1 MIFNGIDLEQ
11 HFGDDFIVKD
21 VRGRTITQN
30 ELETLSIPLAN
41 GEILI
46 DSKIPPKVLEVDI
59 ALNANTK
66 RDLNKK
72 IDELN
77 SIIHTKETVPIILKD
92 EPDMTYYGI
101 LGTSKEDPEE
111 ANVHEATLNIM
122 VLDGL
127 KYGPLREIKVVR
139 NLLGTDGDFSHDS
152 NGDGIANIFTTKIIG
167 TNPALENGVQWFNK
181 TSTDTR
187 GQGAYFNKNYGKGT
201 YLILVD
207 VELIGDNARAQL
219 NINGNPNHG
228 NNSVYTNIN
237 KTIYYNI
244 NLSLQ
249 ENFVIGLFNVTPNG
263 HTTNVGF
270 SKLRVYEIDE
280 ETNSKIDS
288 DPEYTGDKLVEK
300 FPYIEPPQ
308 TMFLQSGLKETITYA
323 GTAPVIPEVEII
335 PSEKTTYAGYTNGE
349 KSVLVGYPIDVE
361 TMPYDKEPIIWNKVL
376 IDQTGWI
383 DATTIP
389 NGVATG
395 HILATKDGFVPADFG
410 TGDGWHG
417 PSMIYTLNEALD
429 DFEISVYT
437 HVFNDVAELGKIE
450 WNLLTQD
457 GVVLSRFEFG
467 DFWNTE
473 KRMVGNAW
481 IGEIGFQEGRTIG
494 AERGMQWNGFKGVT
508 RIRKVGNVFEFY
520 IARVTKEQGHHQ
532 ISKVL
537 YVDTNNLFNNRVA
550 KIQVTFAAYKN
561 YPSPHVMRIPQIIVR
576 KINPDKEDMIPY
588 IAEVGEKITIDKSLN
603 VYRDGEK
610 RLGLNVFSKPIQLQK
625 GENNFT
631 VLPPNA
637 DVTVRFR
644 EVFK

>member
-1 MIFNGIDLEQ
+1 MIFNGVDLEQ
-11 HFGDDFIVKD
+11 YFEDDFIVKD

-46 DSKIPPKVLEVDI
+46 DSKIPPKILEVDI

-66 RDLNKK
+66 HDLNKK

-77 SIIHTKETVPIILKD
+77 SIIHTKETVPIVFKD
-92 EPDMTYYGI
+92 EPDMTYYGM
-101 LGTSKEDPEE
+101 LGTSKEDSEE
-111 ANVHEATLNIM
+111 ANVHEATLNIV
-122 VLDGL
+122 VLDGV
-127 KYGPLREIKVVR
+127 KYGPLREIKLDTQT
-139 NLLGTDGDFSHDS
+139 N
-152 NGDGIANIFTTKIIG
+152 KI
-167 TNPALENGVQWFNK
+167 
-181 TSTDTR
+181 
-187 GQGAYFNKNYGKGT
+187 Y
-201 YLILVD
+201 
-207 VELIGDNARAQL
+207 
-219 NINGNPNHG
+219 
-228 NNSVYTNIN
+228 
-237 KTIYYNI
+237 
-244 NLSLQ
+244 
-249 ENFVIGLFNVTPNG
+249 
-263 HTTNVGF
+263 
-270 SKLRVYEIDE
+270 
-280 ETNSKIDS
+280 
-288 DPEYTGDKLVEK
+288 
-300 FPYIEPPQ
+300 
-308 TMFLQSGLKETITYA
+308 YA
-323 GTAPVIPEVEII
+323 GTAPVIPEIEII
-335 PSEKTTYAGYTNGE
+335 PSEKTTYAGYTDGE

-376 IDQTGWI
+376 VDQTGWI

-395 HILATKDGFVPADFG
+395 HILATKDGFIPTDFG

-437 HVFNDVAELGKIE
+437 HIFNDVAELGKIE

-457 GVVLSRFEFG
+457 GEVLSRFEFG

-508 RIRKVGNVFEFY
+508 RIRKVGNIFEFY
-520 IARVTKEQGHHQ
+520 IARVTEEQGHHQ
-532 ISKVL
+532 ISKVI
-537 YVDTNNLFNNRVA
+537 YVDTNNIFNNKIA

-561 YPSPHVMRIPQIIVR
+561 YPPPHVMRIPQIIVR
-576 KINPDKEDMIPY
+576 KINPDKENMIPY

-610 RLGLNVFSKPIQLQK
+610 RLGLNVFSKPIELKK
-625 GENNFT
+625 GENT
-631 VLPPNA
+631 LIALPPTA